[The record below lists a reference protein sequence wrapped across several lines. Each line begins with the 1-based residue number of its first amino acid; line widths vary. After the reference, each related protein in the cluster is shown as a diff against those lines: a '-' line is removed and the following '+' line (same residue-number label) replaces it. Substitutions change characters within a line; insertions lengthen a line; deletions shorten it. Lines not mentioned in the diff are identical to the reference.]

1 MSEESSNSSNYGLTS
16 KETSAT
22 IAAPDMSYLPARPT
36 NPPPIGL
43 IGAGGISEY
52 HLRAYKTLGFDVRAI
67 ANRTLSKAE
76 ARRDE
81 FFPDARVTD
90 DWRELVS
97 DPELQVLDI
106 TPHPEVRLPMI
117 EAALNAGKHVLSQKP
132 FVENIADG
140 ERLCALAESKNLKL
154 AVNQNGRFA
163 PHFSW
168 MRQVIAAGLIGE
180 LASIEF
186 SLNWD
191 HSWTADTPFD
201 QIHHLLLADFGI
213 HWFDIVIAFLGDQ
226 PVQRVFASVTE
237 APHQV
242 GTPPYL
248 AQVVAEAGPVQIR
261 ISMNAGVRHGQ
272 EDRTMVCGHLG
283 TLKAWGPELNDQR
296 VSLHT
301 KDGVAIPE
309 LAGCW
314 FENGFQGSMGE
325 LLCAIEE
332 DRVPVNNAREN
343 LCSLAFCQ
351 AAVRS
356 ADTGKV
362 AILQGNG

>member
-1 MSEESSNSSNYGLTS
+1 MSEESSYGLTS
-16 KETSAT
+16 KESSAT
-22 IAAPDMSYLPARPT
+22 FAAPELSYLPPRPT

-67 ANRTLSKAE
+67 ANRTLNKAE

-81 FFPDARVTD
+81 FFANARVTD
-90 DWRELVS
+90 DWRELLS
-97 DPELQVLDI
+97 DPELAVLDI

-132 FVENIADG
+132 FVENIAEG

-168 MRQVIAAGLIGE
+168 MRQAISAGLIGE

-201 QIHHLLLADFGI
+201 QIRHLLLADFGI

-226 PVQRVFASVTE
+226 PVERVYASVTE

-272 EDRTMVCGHLG
+272 EDRTVVCGHLG

-296 VSLHT
+296 VSLQI
-301 KDGVAIPE
+301 KDGTAIPE

-325 LLCAIEE
+325 LLCAIED
-332 DRVPVNNAREN
+332 DRLPVNNAREN
-343 LCSLAFCQ
+343 LRSVAFCQ

-356 ADTGKV
+356 ADTGQV
-362 AILQGNG
+362 AILSGNG